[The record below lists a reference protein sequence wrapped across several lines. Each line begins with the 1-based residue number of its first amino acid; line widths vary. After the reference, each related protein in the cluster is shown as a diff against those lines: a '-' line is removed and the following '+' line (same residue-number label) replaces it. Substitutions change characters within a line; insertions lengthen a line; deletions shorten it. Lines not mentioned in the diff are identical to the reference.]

1 MNFETTSYPTRDE
14 CLKILKDSSCSE
26 EVIQHI
32 LVVTELVLKIAKY
45 FPKANLKLLEAG
57 ALLHDLGR
65 SKTHNV
71 DHAVEGSRLARE
83 LALPEELINI
93 IERHIT
99 AGIKEDDAIELGLPA
114 KDYTPM
120 TIEEKIV
127 AHADNL
133 VENNKRCSISRSV
146 EILTQKGLPEVAE
159 RVRQLHIE
167 LSNEAGIDIDEIK

>member
-1 MNFETTSYPTRDE
+1 MNLEVKRYPAHDE
-14 CLKILKDSSCSE
+14 CLKILKDSGCSDK
-26 EVIQHI
+26 VIQHI
-32 LVVTELVLKIAKY
+32 LVVTELALKIAKY
-45 FPKANLKLLEAG
+45 FPRVNFELLEAG

-71 DHAVEGSRLARE
+71 DHAVEGSRIARE
-83 LALPEELINI
+83 LVLPEELINI
-93 IERHIT
+93 IERHIS

-120 TIEEKIV
+120 TLEEKIV

-133 VENNKRCSISRSV
+133 VENNKRCTIARSV
-146 EILTQKGLPEVAE
+146 EILTEKGLPEVAE

-167 LSNEAGIDIDEIK
+167 LSIEAGIDIDGIE